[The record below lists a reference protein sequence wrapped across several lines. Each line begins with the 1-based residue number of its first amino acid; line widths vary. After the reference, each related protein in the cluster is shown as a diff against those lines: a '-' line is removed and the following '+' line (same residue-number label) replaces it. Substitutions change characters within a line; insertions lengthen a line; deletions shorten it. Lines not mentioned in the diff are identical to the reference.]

1 MFREA
6 VKQRLNEKRLFT
18 NKYAMCQWT
27 INECEVSRK
36 SEVVGSFLYYQLNY
50 FSHSIFHLIEF

>member
-36 SEVVGSFLYYQLNY
+36 SEVVGSF
-50 FSHSIFHLIEF
+50 